1 MRKNNPMDQIDAICY
16 LMKNH
21 AHETHKKAVRERIM
35 LALILLAAF
44 IVYVVISNPLG
55 VNYAWGQKVSLADVK
70 DPVPVYHQS
79 DIPSTKVQCG
89 ITAEMA
95 ANPQKVYFA
104 EAEITHYTY
113 NSPIEASGDCIT
125 ATGLVLTPDNL
136 AYNCATQWSKVPP
149 GSKIELP
156 NGHVLYVTD
165 RIPEST
171 RQHDPSK
178 ILIDRPV
185 LTQAIAIKEGRKKM
199 QVKVHLP

>member
-21 AHETHKKAVRERIM
+21 AHETHKKAVMERTL
-35 LALILLAAF
+35 LALLVIAGVTTYVLSGQLL
-44 IVYVVISNPLG
+44 G
-55 VNYAWGQKVSLADVK
+55 QGQKVSLADIK
-70 DPVPVYHQS
+70 DPTPVYHQS
-79 DIPSTKVQCG
+79 DIPKGPECG
-89 ITAEMA
+89 VTLAMAE
-95 ANPQKVYFA
+95 NPQKVYVA
-104 EAEITHYTY
+104 DAEITHYTY

-136 AYNCATQWSKVPP
+136 AYNCATHWSKVPP

-156 NGHVLYVTD
+156 NGHVLNVTD

-171 RQHDPSK
+171 RQHNPSK

-185 LTQAIAIKEGRKKM
+185 LTKAIAIKEGRKKM

>member
-21 AHETHKKAVRERIM
+21 AHETHKKAVMERTL
-35 LALILLAAF
+35 LALLVLAGVIAYVLSGQLL
-44 IVYVVISNPLG
+44 G
-55 VNYAWGQKVSLADVK
+55 QGQKVSLADIK
-70 DPVPVYHQS
+70 DPTPVYHQS
-79 DIPSTKVQCG
+79 DIPGTNVSCG

-95 ANPQKVYFA
+95 ANPQKVYVA
-104 EAEITHYTY
+104 DAEITHYTY
-113 NSPIEASGDCIT
+113 NSAEEASGDCIT

-136 AYNCATQWSKVPP
+136 AYNCATHWSKVPP

-171 RQHDPSK
+171 RQHDVSK

-185 LTQAIAIKEGRKKM
+185 LTRDIAIKEGRKKM